1 MSASNEWAQFVSLAD
16 RLSMGEARS
25 NFAPLAGQVAADRFA
40 GALPRNDVDH
50 IAAGAGPPQAIVDI
64 PPPVRAALERALHEF
79 SSELRLALA
88 RSQEWTERTARSCA
102 VAVAQE
108 VFARESA
115 LAPADT
121 EALVARALETFAE
134 ARPIALRIADCD
146 RERIAANVPVAIDHT
161 LSAGDLILETPD
173 GEVDL
178 RIATRLR
185 AIVEGIHA

>member
-25 NFAPLAGQVAADRFA
+25 NFAPLAGQLAAERFA
-40 GALPRNDVDH
+40 GALPRNDADSA
-50 IAAGAGPPQAIVDI
+50 AAGTAPAIADI
-64 PPPVRAALERALHEF
+64 PPQVRAALERALQEF

-102 VAVAQE
+102 VLVAQE

-115 LAPADT
+115 LAPADA

-146 RERIAANVPVAIDHT
+146 RERIAANVPIAIDPT
-161 LSAGDLILETPD
+161 LLAGDLVLETPD